1 MKEWVRPH
9 AHASNSVRLCVLGCL
24 RGTSSSSAFVAV
36 CSGCAL
42 GRTARPSLRAAPR
55 PRLPQVGHPR
65 GVLERASVAA
75 RGRRFPRVQAAQDP
89 WGGDALRS
97 GGRRSRPT
105 RFWSEI
111 SRRRRFVPSFPSL
124 QVFHQAVNLECHL
137 AGGRSRHLS
146 LSTCRWHIDAWRP
159 LVPSSDPPFSP
170 PPRPPASSAQRLVQ
184 QILSSKITVPR
195 AAIGQRCRRGKQPI
209 YLPKDDVSFFGVLFL
224 DGRRWHALR
233 EGDNSGF
240 KR

>member
-1 MKEWVRPH
+1 M
-9 AHASNSVRLCVLGCL
+9 
-24 RGTSSSSAFVAV
+24 
-36 CSGCAL
+36 
-42 GRTARPSLRAAPR
+42 
-55 PRLPQVGHPR
+55 
-65 GVLERASVAA
+65 AA

-146 LSTCRWHIDAWRP
+146 LSTCRWHIDARRP

-170 PPRPPASSAQRLVQ
+170 PPSPAGKLRPTISTANIIQQNHSSSRSHWSALPARETTNIS
-184 QILSSKITVPR
+184 
-195 AAIGQRCRRGKQPI
+195 
-209 YLPKDDVSFFGVLFL
+209 PK
-224 DGRRWHALR
+224 GRRFIFWGLIPGWTKMAR
-233 EGDNSGF
+233 ASGG
-240 KR
+240 R